1 MTEIEPNEVLDV
13 IKRRTRR
20 KLAVGS
26 FSVMVAMVVGVF
38 FKADLSTAQSNLLE
52 VAMITFAGVIG
63 AYMGTAIFDDRWRPT
78 KRDTGRAVRGSAD
91 RVSGRMG
98 DDIWERE
105 S

>member
-1 MTEIEPNEVLDV
+1 MDPDTALDL

-38 FKADLSTAQSNLLE
+38 FKTDLSTAQSNLLE

-63 AYMGTAIFDDRWRPT
+63 AYMGTAIFDDRWRDRKHVT
-78 KRDTGRAVRGSAD
+78 SRTVQGSTD